1 MMTFFIVLVISG
13 AVVEIVREV
22 MRRNKKKDVG
32 VISLINNIEKISKKR
47 KK

>member
-1 MMTFFIVLVISG
+1 MTFFIVLVISG